1 VIKVGQTFLSAWQAG
16 MPAPPKQDENNGR
29 KMATIAFKVKVIKS
43 PDGTTA
49 TLAEV
54 DGSIDAT
61 TIQEFQHVMD
71 KLIERGVKNLVLDCS
86 NVKYINS
93 TGLGTLL
100 KYADTFESIGGHI
113 AFCRVPSKVMLV
125 MEMLG
130 FNALFN
136 IVTDEATALR
146 SFAGKMSPPP
156 SVAVKTARQTT
167 SATPAAGQK
176 AVTVAATPAP
186 APISPP
192 QVSFP
197 MQTPCARCRVT
208 LDVPSHGKYK
218 CPRCGAVLAVEQ
230 SGRTRFFAS
239 KRARPIVLSIPA
251 SAKLIDC
258 ASESAKK
265 CAESMGYKG
274 EAAAALSAAVSAACQ
289 NVVERAYENDA
300 GNTFHVMIVP
310 DQSAITVKIADYGKP
325 FDFGAGGSVATDS
338 GFAAVVKSVDTV
350 EHRINSRGGNMV
362 TLIKTNA

>member
-1 VIKVGQTFLSAWQAG
+1 
-16 MPAPPKQDENNGR
+16 
-29 KMATIAFKVKVIKS
+29 MATIAFKVKVIKS

-86 NVKYINS
+86 NIKYINS

-156 SVAVKTARQTT
+156 SVAVKTARAGSGAHQQIPT
-167 SATPAAGQK
+167 SSHKTPTVVPQAVAPTPPPPVPFPLQK
-176 AVTVAATPAP
+176 
-186 APISPP
+186 
-192 QVSFP
+192 
-197 MQTPCARCRVT
+197 PCARCRVT
-208 LDVPSHGKYK
+208 LDVPAAGKFK
-218 CPRCGAVLAVEQ
+218 CPRCNAVLAIEVN
-230 SGRTRFFAS
+230 GRTRFFAS
-239 KRARPIVLSIPA
+239 KRARPLAMSVPAVFPLASCVELSA
-251 SAKLIDC
+251 A
-258 ASESAKK
+258 K
-265 CAESMGYKG
+265 CAESAGFKP
-274 EAAAALSAAVSAACQ
+274 ELAAAFSTAVGQACK
-289 NVVERAYENDA
+289 NVIERAYDND
-300 GNTFHVMIVP
+300 
-310 DQSAITVKIADYGKP
+310 
-325 FDFGAGGSVATDS
+325 GA
-338 GFAAVVKSVDTV
+338 
-350 EHRINSRGGNMV
+350 
-362 TLIKTNA
+362 

>member
-1 VIKVGQTFLSAWQAG
+1 
-16 MPAPPKQDENNGR
+16 
-29 KMATIAFKVKVIKS
+29 MATIAFKVKVIKS

-54 DGSIDAT
+54 DGSIDAS

-86 NVKYINS
+86 NIKYINS

-156 SVAVKTARQTT
+156 SVAVKSARSASQT
-167 SATPAAGQK
+167 SSSESQKILQPTP
-176 AVTVAATPAP
+176 
-186 APISPP
+186 PP
-192 QVSFP
+192 TQSMTFP

-208 LDVPSHGKYK
+208 LDVPASGKYK
-218 CPRCGAVLAVEQ
+218 CPRCNSVLSVEAN
-230 SGRTRFFAS
+230 GRTRFFSS
-239 KRARPIVLSIPA
+239 KKARPITLSVPA
-251 SAKLIDC
+251 NVKLL
-258 ASESAKK
+258 ESAAKAAAI
-265 CAESMGYKG
+265 CAESLGFKS
-274 EAAAALSAAVSAACQ
+274 EAVAAVSKAVASACQ
-289 NVVERAYENDA
+289 NVIERAYEKDA
-300 GNTFHVMIVP
+300 GNAFHVQILP
-310 DQSAITVKIADYGKP
+310 DVSALTVKIADYGKP
-325 FDFGAGGSVATDS
+325 FDFGVGGTIGKDT
-338 GFAAVVKSVDTV
+338 GFAEVVQSMDTV
-350 EHRINSRGGNMV
+350 EHRINPRGGNMV
-362 TLIKTNA
+362 TLIKHMH

>member
-1 VIKVGQTFLSAWQAG
+1 
-16 MPAPPKQDENNGR
+16 
-29 KMATIAFKVKVIKS
+29 MATIAFKVKVIKS

-146 SFAGKMSPPP
+146 SFSGKLAPPP
-156 SVAVKTARQTT
+156 SVSVRT
-167 SATPAAGQK
+167 SPQPTQSYSPSY
-176 AVTVAATPAP
+176 TPAP
-186 APISPP
+186 APAA
-192 QVSFP
+192 Q
-197 MQTPCARCRVT
+197 A
-208 LDVPSHGKYK
+208 
-218 CPRCGAVLAVEQ
+218 
-230 SGRTRFFAS
+230 
-239 KRARPIVLSIPA
+239 PA
-251 SAKLIDC
+251 AP
-258 ASESAKK
+258 AP
-265 CAESMGYKG
+265 
-274 EAAAALSAAVSAACQ
+274 AAA
-289 NVVERAYENDA
+289 
-300 GNTFHVMIVP
+300 P
-310 DQSAITVKIADYGKP
+310 
-325 FDFGAGGSVATDS
+325 
-338 GFAAVVKSVDTV
+338 
-350 EHRINSRGGNMV
+350 
-362 TLIKTNA
+362 

>member
-1 VIKVGQTFLSAWQAG
+1 
-16 MPAPPKQDENNGR
+16 
-29 KMATIAFKVKVIKS
+29 MATIAFKVKVIKS

-54 DGSIDAT
+54 DGSIDAS

-71 KLIERGVKNLVLDCS
+71 KLIERGVKNLALDCS

-156 SVAVKTARQTT
+156 SVAVKTARPTATT
-167 SATPAAGQK
+167 TTPADGQK
-176 AVTVAATPAP
+176 NIQHTPPPAAP
-186 APISPP
+186 A
-192 QVSFP
+192 VSFP

-208 LDVPSHGKYK
+208 LDVPSAGKYK
-218 CPRCGAVLAVEQ
+218 CPRCNSVLSVEAT
-230 SGRTRFFAS
+230 GRTRFFAS
-239 KRARPIVLSIPA
+239 KKARPIALTIPA
-251 SAKLIDC
+251 NVKLLECPAQVAAI
-258 ASESAKK
+258 
-265 CAESMGYKG
+265 CAESLGFK
-274 EAAAALSAAVSAACQ
+274 SDAVAQISQAVASACQ
-289 NVVERAYENDA
+289 NVVERAYEKDA
-300 GNTFHVMIVP
+300 GNAFHVQILSDP
-310 DQSAITVKIADYGKP
+310 QALTVKIADYGKP
-325 FDFGAGGSVATDS
+325 FDFGAGGSISTDA
-338 GFAAVVKSVDTV
+338 GFAPIVKSMDTV
-350 EHRINSRGGNMV
+350 EHRVNPRGGNMV
-362 TLIKTNA
+362 TLIKILQQ

>member
-1 VIKVGQTFLSAWQAG
+1 
-16 MPAPPKQDENNGR
+16 
-29 KMATIAFKVKVIKS
+29 MATIAFKVKVIKS

-156 SVAVKTARQTT
+156 SVAVKTSRPT
-167 SATPAAGQK
+167 SGSQSQIGQSTQKTPVPSQPIAP
-176 AVTVAATPAP
+176 PAP
-186 APISPP
+186 PVTFPI
-192 QVSFP
+192 
-197 MQTPCARCRVT
+197 QTPCARCRVT
-208 LDVPSHGKYK
+208 LDIPAAGKYK
-218 CPRCGAVLAVEQ
+218 CPRCAAVLAIEPT
-230 SGRTRFFAS
+230 GRTRFFAS
-239 KRARPIVLSIPA
+239 KRARPLTLSVPA
-251 SAKLIDC
+251 SPALAAC
-258 ASESAKK
+258 AELAAAK
-265 CAESMGYKG
+265 CAENSGFKPVDI
-274 EAAAALSAAVSAACQ
+274 AAISSAVSVACK
-289 NVVERAYENDA
+289 NAIDRAYDNDA
-300 GNTFHVMIVP
+300 GNSIHVLILA
-310 DQSAITVKIADYGKP
+310 DAASITVKIADYGKP
-325 FDFGAGGSVATDS
+325 FDFGPGGSIASDS
-338 GFAAVVKSVDTV
+338 GFAAVAKSVDTL
-350 EHRINSRGGNMV
+350 EHRINPRGGNLV
-362 TLIKTNA
+362 TLIKIQS